1 MVSPRKHSH
10 FRNAHKTRSLPE
22 TGVASRKR
30 TAIADCASRW
40 WPARSWV
47 AVRSVAVAEGR
58 AYLAGARPQV
68 QLVDGVSLVNLRCLQ
83 SGTRSSA
90 RVRPHF
96 INTRRTMHQWV
107 QRTPA

>member
-1 MVSPRKHSH
+1 LLFDPLPSPRAALISPVH
-10 FRNAHKTRSLPE
+10 
-22 TGVASRKR
+22 G
-30 TAIADCASRW
+30 
-40 WPARSWV
+40 
-47 AVRSVAVAEGR
+47 
-58 AYLAGARPQV
+58 PQV

-83 SGTRSSA
+83 SGTRWSA